1 MSARRWSQPAEAT
14 DPSGHPSNGHRC
26 TVRDCSSTASSSEE
40 SSSNLRSTAID
51 LLFGAGVAETEGD
64 EEDEDDDDEVAAF
77 PLRVSGVKR
86 LIGRFF
92 RLPLPR
98 FSPKSPAPLDEED
111 DDEEEVAANA
121 SRALIS
127 SGEIHL
133 EAATAEVG
141 KPDEDWAEPVELRSS
156 AGGRA

>member
-1 MSARRWSQPAEAT
+1 MGDEEEAE
-14 DPSGHPSNGHRC
+14 
-26 TVRDCSSTASSSEE
+26 EE
-40 SSSNLRSTAID
+40 
-51 LLFGAGVAETEGD
+51 ED
-64 EEDEDDDDEVAAF
+64 EEDEVAF

-98 FSPKSPAPLDEED
+98 SSPRSPAQLDEED
-111 DDEEEVAANA
+111 DEEEEVAVIA

-133 EAATAEVG
+133 DAATAEV
-141 KPDEDWAEPVELRSS
+141 
-156 AGGRA
+156 